1 MPKERKMYKMGI
13 VVDLILVLVLLVFI
27 FMGYKRGLTGSLLK
41 LVSFAAAIVLALI
54 LYNPVANL
62 VIENT
67 NIDEKMAQ
75 SIIDI
80 FSKNEENEEEE
91 DNKGVQNTI
100 INNISKEIEN
110 ATEETRDSIVEQSAR
125 NSSIMVIKIG
135 SAIVIFLVAKIALVV
150 VSFFIKGITE
160 LPIIKQVDAIG
171 GIAYGFIE
179 GMLII
184 YIVLAII
191 SFVGVLWEGNTAVDA
206 IEKSVIGSML
216 YNNNI
221 VVKIFFK

>member
-1 MPKERKMYKMGI
+1 MGI

>member
-1 MPKERKMYKMGI
+1 MGI

-67 NIDEKMAQ
+67 TIDEKMTQ

-80 FSKNEENEEEE
+80 FSKNEKNEEEE
-91 DNKGVQNTI
+91 ENKGVQNTI

-160 LPIIKQVDAIG
+160 LPIIKQVDKIG

-206 IEKSVIGSML
+206 IEKSAIGSML